1 MNNLEPA
8 IPELLKG
15 LSRLFVLPVNAVLSV
30 QAIIL
35 NFAWNA
41 DHWAVTLLKRI
52 FLYMPA
58 VAIVVGLWCTLFTCY
73 TLIFRGQRLQL
84 LGTVLVLWWDVT
96 RSVWL
101 FWAGMGKF
109 LMVAFGA
116 CWGLLRLTVGI
127 LIELIREIVEL
138 PFVLT
143 GRATASL
150 RQPGVPWI
158 AFLLTVLWAALEAAV
173 FAYILNPTMTE
184 ILSDM
189 VGAETHKYLLPVLF
203 VMLFFLISG
212 SFACI
217 HVLVEAIEKKDIKAI
232 IQMGIVEAS
241 VMFVE
246 VAFFY
251 RELIDSLTPWIAQQT
266 GWQMGIGQVVFLSS
280 LGWVGIRGMVWFLFA
295 RYGTPTLLA
304 LIARQRLTNEASPKA
319 ASAGSEARLDV
330 VFKKLKSEQ
339 QWFKDEAEALLE
351 AAVLPTFQVIATA
364 LNFCFVLFLSK
375 PLFSVPFKDLGQA
388 GETKTLLQSL
398 FSLREASLR
407 GAK

>member
-52 FLYMPA
+52 FLYMPTVA
-58 VAIVVGLWCTLFTCY
+58 VVLGLWCTLFTCY
-73 TLIFRGQRLQL
+73 TLIFRGERLHL

-158 AFLLTVLWAALEAAV
+158 AFLLTVFWAALEAGV
-173 FAYILNPTMTE
+173 FAYILTPTMTE
-184 ILSDM
+184 IVSDL
-189 VGAETHKYLLPVLF
+189 VGAETHRYLLPVLF
-203 VMLFFLISG
+203 VML
-212 SFACI
+212 
-217 HVLVEAIEKKDIKAI
+217 
-232 IQMGIVEAS
+232 
-241 VMFVE
+241 
-246 VAFFY
+246 
-251 RELIDSLTPWIAQQT
+251 
-266 GWQMGIGQVVFLSS
+266 
-280 LGWVGIRGMVWFLFA
+280 
-295 RYGTPTLLA
+295 
-304 LIARQRLTNEASPKA
+304 
-319 ASAGSEARLDV
+319 
-330 VFKKLKSEQ
+330 
-339 QWFKDEAEALLE
+339 
-351 AAVLPTFQVIATA
+351 
-364 LNFCFVLFLSK
+364 
-375 PLFSVPFKDLGQA
+375 
-388 GETKTLLQSL
+388 
-398 FSLREASLR
+398 
-407 GAK
+407 